1 MQTNTLRA
9 ADICR
14 TDLITADARTSLYD
28 VSKLMRQN
36 HIGDVILTRD
46 DEAGQT
52 PIGILTDR
60 DIVVHGIACDVALGD
75 VTAADLSAQDLVT
88 VAPDADIFEI
98 TNTMNENAVRR
109 VVVRGKAG
117 YEGIITFD
125 DVLWALSLLVSNLSA
140 VTERQIAREM
150 RAEVA
155 TG

>member
-1 MQTNTLRA
+1 METNTLRA
-9 ADICR
+9 TDICR
-14 TDLITADARTSLYD
+14 TDLITADEHTSLYD
-28 VSKLMRQN
+28 VSKLMRKN
-36 HIGDVILTRD
+36 HIGDVVLTRD
-46 DEAGQT
+46 DEAGPT

-75 VTAADLSAQDLVT
+75 VAAADLSAQDLVT
-88 VAPDADIFEI
+88 VTPDADIFEI

-109 VVVRGKAG
+109 VVVRGETG
-117 YEGIITFD
+117 YDGIITFD
-125 DVLWALSLLVSNLSA
+125 DILWALSLLVSNLSA